1 MDEFRIC
8 PTCGY
13 KRGFHSSFRKEGS
26 KIKVI
31 FICPQCGSSFDLGIF
46 EDRISDI
53 KIKQGDTYA

>member
-8 PTCGY
+8 PTCSY
-13 KRGFHSSFRKEGS
+13 KRGFHSSFRKEGD